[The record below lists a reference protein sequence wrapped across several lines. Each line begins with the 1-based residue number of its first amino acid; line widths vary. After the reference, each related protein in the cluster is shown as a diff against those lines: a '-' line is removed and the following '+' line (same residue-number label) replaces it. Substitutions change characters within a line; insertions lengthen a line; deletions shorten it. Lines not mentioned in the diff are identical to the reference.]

1 MFLLSGSALISWSVP
16 SDLITSF
23 GTMTVVSAEDPLMV
37 IQKMLV
43 SIHVAVRRI
52 PLTYIVEW

>member
-1 MFLLSGSALISWSVP
+1 MFLLLGSALIYWSLP

-23 GTMTVVSAEDPLMV
+23 GAMTVVSAEDPLVV
-37 IQKMLV
+37 IQRMLV